1 MNQLN
6 KNKKILIIVLL
17 TIISISFSL
26 LLLKVIPA
34 LPVISDSK
42 DYHDIATGIVSDLT
56 YITIS
61 DDLILYPPLYPIFIS
76 IIYKFTHIG
85 FFDGIYFVQ
94 SLLVFGISLIT
105 FTILKRN
112 AGIPNKLAI
121 FASVVVFF
129 WPYFILYSELVS
141 SEILYSFLL
150 ALSVLMFLKINNESS
165 IKIVAITGILF
176 GLAILARPVAL
187 LLLPWIIIGLFFMQ
201 KLPKIFGNILIPWK
215 KYFLVLLI
223 TIVTV
228 VPWELYVK
236 IKYDRFIPVASNLS
250 FVFDKANKTLA
261 YLPDEGVTTESAFSK
276 LIKAKARNVYL
287 FWDPGASGYHLE
299 ILKEKY
305 PKAGYLVLLYKIV
318 FFVILATA
326 LLTSIFYRKDRVVIL
341 LTTIILYFWALH
353 TVLFPFPRYTLP
365 IIPFVIILSTIGL
378 YRFGTTFTWIKRIK
392 F

>member
-1 MNQLN
+1 MNYLN
-6 KNKKILIIVLL
+6 KNKKILIITLL
-17 TIISISFSL
+17 TVLSISLSILFL
-26 LLLKVIPA
+26 RIIPA

-42 DYHDIATGIVSDLT
+42 DYSDIAESIVLNFT
-56 YITIS
+56 YIPIS
-61 DDLILYPPLYPIFIS
+61 VDLILYPPLYPIFIS

-94 SLLVFGISLIT
+94 SLLVFGISLLT

-112 AGIPNKLAI
+112 AGIHNKLAI
-121 FASVVVFF
+121 FASIVVFF
-129 WPYFILYSELVS
+129 WPYFILYSQLVS

-150 ALSVLMFLKINNESS
+150 ASAVLMLLKINNESS
-165 IKIVAITGILF
+165 IKIIAITGVLF

-187 LLLPWIIIGLFFMQ
+187 LLIPWIIIGLFFIQ
-201 KLPKIFGNILIPWK
+201 KLPKIFGDILVPWK

-223 TIVTV
+223 AIVTV
-228 VPWELYVK
+228 MPWELYVK

-261 YLPDEGVTTESAFSK
+261 YLPDEGVATESAFSK
-276 LIKAKARNVYL
+276 LIKAKAKNIYL

-365 IIPFVIILSTIGL
+365 IIPFVIILATIGISRL
-378 YRFGTTFTWIKRIK
+378 SNYFYARKK
-392 F
+392 